1 MDSLYNSYKRRII
14 LVIMSLLTVILLII
28 NAVLYSILNKVME
41 RQFMMGAQSVAVA
54 VSRLI
59 FQDLD
64 GYRNFLK
71 TRNVTLP
78 YYRHMQDCLNEIKK
92 SSNIRF
98 IHTIN
103 RLDDDYVEIIL
114 DSEPFGSGDYSP
126 PGIKEKMTAASRMV
140 FLTKAPS
147 TLEPTKSTFGRMLG
161 ANAPILDERG
171 ELLGAVAVSINH
183 GTIFSTVQHLFIT
196 LSLTFILL
204 LAFIYFLLL
213 RVSHLFLEP
222 MLKDKLTGAY
232 NRRYFESILQNGIDV
247 SLKTSQNLSIL
258 MLDLDH
264 FKNINDTYGH
274 LFGDTV
280 LAKIAG
286 LIRDKLRKDD
296 FFVRYGGEEFI
307 IMFFNL
313 KPDISLMLAERI
325 RKAIEDFEIYNETE
339 KINVKI
345 TISIGVANLLQ
356 RNLKALELI
365 NEADKAMY
373 KAKETRN
380 AVAMLT

>member
-1 MDSLYNSYKRRII
+1 
-14 LVIMSLLTVILLII
+14 MSLLMVLLLII

-41 RQFMMGAQSVAVA
+41 RQFMLGAQSVAVA
-54 VSRLI
+54 VSRII
-59 FQDLD
+59 FQNLD
-64 GYRNFLK
+64 DYRDFLN
-71 TRNVTLP
+71 TRNVNSP
-78 YYRHMQDCLNEIKK
+78 YYRHMQDCLNQIKA

-103 RLDDDYVEIIL
+103 RLDNDSAEIIL
-114 DSEPFGSGDYSP
+114 DAEPQGSADYLP
-126 PGIKEKMTAASRMV
+126 PGSKEKMTGASRLV
-140 FLTKAPS
+140 FFTKAP
-147 TLEPTKSTFGRMLG
+147 TMLEPTKSSSGRLMLG
-161 ANAPILDERG
+161 GNAPILDEQG
-171 ELLGAVAVSINH
+171 ELLGAVTVSIEH
-183 GTIFSTVQHLFIT
+183 GTIFKTVRHLFIT
-196 LSLTFILL
+196 LSLIFILL

-222 MLKDKLTGAY
+222 ILKDKLTGAY

-247 SLKTSQNLSIL
+247 SLKSNQNLSIL

-280 LAKIAG
+280 LSKIAG
-286 LIRDKLRKDD
+286 LIRDSLRKDD

-313 KPDISLMLAERI
+313 QPETSLMLAERI
-325 RKAIEDFEIYNETE
+325 RKTIEDFQIYNETE

-380 AVAMLT
+380 AVAMLP